1 MQLSEYE
8 QKAINK
14 LGESIQLGKW
24 SNQGMVQL
32 IELIGDFLNPLSIQ
46 EFADRR
52 KISYQAAKKHKQ
64 TILLRKKFIV
74 DND

>member
-1 MQLSEYE
+1 MTEYE

-14 LGESIQLGKW
+14 LGEAIQLGKW

-52 KISYQAAKKHKQ
+52 HISYQDARKHKQ